1 MGNTNSYRSECI
13 VYAVVYKYLQ
23 DENLVQCEITVD
35 MVQSLIADMQGD
47 TGIDGKNLLH
57 DVTVERSIQRLID
70 EGVFISHASTGMGW
84 IISINPA
91 AGSSSC
97 DHPISQSTRTREEQ
111 KLVKSELVTAEG
123 LLNYHLLLELA
134 PWFRLT
140 LQRVV
145 SALLRLPIVYWPDG
159 ERTSLRIYVTAL
171 RSLKQAGINWDKLSD
186 ADRMLNLQIFR
197 DHNRSDGISISDS
210 EMLGY
215 VEYLLCTRKVKA
227 VEWRLPLHLW

>member
-13 VYAVVYKYLQ
+13 IRAVVTKYLWE
-23 DENLVQCEITVD
+23 ENLDQCEITVD

-123 LLNYHLLLELA
+123 LLNYNLLLELA

-186 ADRMLNLQIFR
+186 ADQMLNLQIFR
-197 DHNRSDGISISDS
+197 DRNRRNDISISDS

-215 VEYLLCTRKVKA
+215 VEYLLCTRKVKS
-227 VEWRLPLHLW
+227 VEWRLPLRL